1 MTEGF
6 DIAKAKALQ
15 VLEEVKISKDVDRD
29 TLISVARTSLRTK
42 VNSDLADHL
51 TEVGVKYIEIFL
63 GKLSVFPNRVSR
75 ARLVNVTT
83 FV

>member
-51 TEVGVKYIEIFL
+51 TEVCVKYTEMPFFLISQEFLIFTNL
-63 GKLSVFPNRVSR
+63 DCQ
-75 ARLVNVTT
+75 
-83 FV
+83 